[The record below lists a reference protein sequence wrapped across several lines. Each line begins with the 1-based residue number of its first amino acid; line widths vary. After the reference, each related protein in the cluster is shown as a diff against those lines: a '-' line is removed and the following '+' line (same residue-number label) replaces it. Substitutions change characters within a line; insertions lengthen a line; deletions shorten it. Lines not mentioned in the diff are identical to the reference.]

1 MLSRKI
7 FLIHFFV
14 LLFIVAKCEFLNPG
28 GSVKD
33 RIAVRM
39 IADAEEK
46 GLLKPGMTIIEPTS
60 GNTGL
65 GLAMAASVKGYN
77 CIIVMPWK
85 MSDEKVNALKAL
97 GAKIIRT
104 PTEAAFDSP
113 EGLIAVAQRINKE
126 TPNSIILDQYRN
138 AGNPVAHYDGTGA
151 EILQQCDGKLDA
163 VVIGA
168 GTGGTISGVAR
179 YLKERLPEVKI
190 VGVDPYGSVLAEPPH
205 LNKTDVTFYEVEG
218 IGYDFIPTVL
228 DRSLVDEWVKINDK
242 ESLIMARRL
251 IREEGLL
258 CGGSSGSAMV
268 GALKVAK
275 TMSSHQR
282 LVLILP
288 DGVRNYMSKMVK
300 DDLESSGSGFGPDD
314 EDGEAPGSV
323 PKNKQ
328 IEEPEV
334 RVVEPDKAA
343 NPRTNTLDETDQD
356 HGKPMLVDV
365 PPSESEEPED
375 NRHGNGVIVQN
386 TKHEERV
393 TSFFAQPGILAAVIG
408 GAVVGLLC
416 AILVVMFIVYRMR
429 KKDEGSYALDE
440 PKRSPTS
447 NSYSKNSNREFYA

>member
-1 MLSRKI
+1 MEGFIAPNLPSRCSWALNTQVQSPHGCKSTLDINRMKILPNILKAVGNSPLVRLNNIPKAEGIKCEML
-7 FLIHFFV
+7 
-14 LLFIVAKCEFLNPG
+14 AKCEFLNPG

-39 IADAEEK
+39 IEDAEEK

-77 CIIVMPWK
+77 CVIVMPWK

-97 GAKIIRT
+97 GAEIVRT
-104 PTEAAFDSP
+104 PTAAAFDSP
-113 EGLIAVAQRINKE
+113 EGLIAVAQKINKE
-126 TPNSIILDQYRN
+126 TPNSIVLDQYRN

-151 EILQQCDGKLDA
+151 EILQQCEGRLDT

-179 YLKERLPEVKI
+179 YLKERLPNVKI
-190 VGVDPYGSVLAEPPH
+190 VGVDPYGSILAQPAH
-205 LNKTDVTFYEVEG
+205 LNETDVTFYEVEG

-228 DRSLVDEWVKINDK
+228 DRSMVDEWVKVNDK

-275 TMSSHQR
+275 TLNANQR

-300 DDLESSGSGFGPDD
+300 DEWM
-314 EDGEAPGSV
+314 
-323 PKNKQ
+323 
-328 IEEPEV
+328 
-334 RVVEPDKAA
+334 
-343 NPRTNTLDETDQD
+343 ETRNF
-356 HGKPMLVDV
+356 V
-365 PPSESEEPED
+365 
-375 NRHGNGVIVQN
+375 
-386 TKHEERV
+386 
-393 TSFFAQPGILAAVIG
+393 
-408 GAVVGLLC
+408 
-416 AILVVMFIVYRMR
+416 
-429 KKDEGSYALDE
+429 
-440 PKRSPTS
+440 
-447 NSYSKNSNREFYA
+447 